1 MSTVRLASTVVGRG
15 ARAAHARRR
24 PAQYGHAHCARRTAA
39 VAADAEASTM
49 PARGLP
55 FLASATAASVQH
67 VRPPPRRTA
76 TWRAAP
82 LLAPTLTTACAAALR
97 PCRLGGQA
105 ARRVRLPLA
114 ARTRRP
120 AWSRP
125 AFCRSNAGAPPRVEA
140 SAACMPGNAGA
151 GVAEPERRLR
161 AGTSPWR
168 SCRRDRAQGK
178 FGGIAETTRNRLNRG
193 KSARYKVAPLCYYTD
208 RVTPTTDPFASCRS
222 TI

>member
-67 VRPPPRRTA
+67 VRPPPRRAA

-140 SAACMPGNAGA
+140 SAACVPGTSGT
-151 GVAEPERRLR
+151 GVAEPECRPR
-161 AGTSPWR
+161 AGTSALL
-168 SCRRDRAQGK
+168 SRRRRAQG
-178 FGGIAETTRNRLNRG
+178 GQVWGDSRNH
-193 KSARYKVAPLCYYTD
+193 P
-208 RVTPTTDPFASCRS
+208 
-222 TI
+222 